1 MGGGLRMIGFLRCL
15 AGFGVLLASA
25 GLALAQDPVLAPDA
39 LLQPG
44 TLQLAADFAAAP
56 NQFIKP
62 DGSKA
67 GLDVDMCG
75 AIGQRMKLDVQW
87 TNLSFPGLV
96 PGLQGKR
103 YDALCTAIFI
113 TPQRLEVMN
122 MVPYVQWGEGL
133 MVPSGNPLGV
143 SCPFKLGD
151 DESYAGC
158 FDKLAGRTIAV
169 AAAGTTNK
177 NLKAQS
183 DRMVAKG
190 LAPITIRGFDSNSDT
205 IQALVSG
212 QAEGAYLNDPQAYF
226 YIHANPGQYA
236 MAFENNKANRLA
248 IATLKDDVSLADGI
262 RAALESLKADGS
274 YQAILKTWGVAPVAD
289 FTMNPGH

>member
-1 MGGGLRMIGFLRCL
+1 MIRFSVPRG
-15 AGFGVLLASA
+15 LLALMLYA
-25 GLALAQDPVLAPDA
+25 LPGVALAQEAALAPGA
-39 LLQPG
+39 LLKPG
-44 TLQLAADFAAAP
+44 TVQFAADFAAAP

-62 DGSKA
+62 DGSFD

-75 AIGQRMKLDVQW
+75 AIAKRMNLKIEW
-87 TNLSFPGLV
+87 TNLAFPGLV

-113 TPQRLEVMN
+113 TPPRLQVMN
-122 MVPYVQWGEGL
+122 MVPYVRWGEGL
-133 MVPSGNPLGV
+133 MVPVGNALGV

-151 DESYAGC
+151 DASYTAC
-158 FDKLAGRTIAV
+158 FDKLAGHTVAV

-190 LAPITIRGFDSNSDT
+190 LAPITIRGFDTNSDT

-212 QAEGAYLNDPQAYF
+212 QAEAAYLNDPQAYF
-226 YIHANPGQYA
+226 YIHANPGKYV
-236 MAFENNKANRLA
+236 MAFENNKANALA
-248 IATLKDDVSLADGI
+248 IATLKDNPSLAQGI
-262 RAALESLKADGS
+262 AKALEAMKADGT
-274 YQAILKTWGVAPVAD
+274 YQAVLKKWGVASVDSFA
-289 FTMNPGH
+289 MNP

>member
-1 MGGGLRMIGFLRCL
+1 MLRSLVCGML
-15 AGFGVLLASA
+15 AGCCFA
-25 GLALAQDPVLAPDA
+25 GLGIARAEEAPLKADA
-39 LLQPG
+39 LLEPG
-44 TLQLAADFAAAP
+44 KLQLAADFAAAP
-56 NQFIKP
+56 NQFINT
-62 DGSKA
+62 DNTKA

-75 AIGQRMKLDVQW
+75 AIGRRMKLDVEW

-96 PGLQGKR
+96 PGLQGRR

-133 MVPSGNPLGV
+133 MVPAGNPLQV
-143 SCPFKLGD
+143 SCPFRLGD
-151 DESYAGC
+151 DQSYTGC
-158 FDKLAGRTIAV
+158 FDKLAGKTIAV

-177 NLKAQS
+177 NIKAQS

-190 LAPITIRGFDSNSDT
+190 LAPITIHGFDTNSDT

-212 QAEGAYLNDPQAYF
+212 QADGAYLNDPQAHF
-226 YIHANPGQYA
+226 YMNAHPGQYA
-236 MAFENNKANRLA
+236 MAFESNKANKLA
-248 IATLKDDVSLADGI
+248 IATLKDNVSLAQGI
-262 RAALESLKADGS
+262 ETALESMKADGS
-274 YQAILKTWGVAPVAD
+274 YATIVKTWGVAPVDD

>member
-1 MGGGLRMIGFLRCL
+1 MITRTAL
-15 AGFGVLLASA
+15 
-25 GLALAQDPVLAPDA
+25 LALAASFLCLADLPAMAQESQLAPGA

-44 TLQLAADFAAAP
+44 KLQFAADFAAAP

-62 DGSKA
+62 DGTKA

-75 AIGQRMKLDVQW
+75 AVAKRMKLEIDW
-87 TNLSFPGLV
+87 TNLAFPGLV

-133 MVPSGNPLGV
+133 MVPAGNALGV

-151 DESYAGC
+151 DASYSDC
-158 FDKLAGRTIAV
+158 FDKLAGKTVAV

-190 LAPITIRGFDSNSDT
+190 LAPITIRGFDTNSDT

-212 QAEGAYLNDPQAYF
+212 QADAAYLNDPQAHF
-226 YIHANPGQYA
+226 YIDANPGRYEI
-236 MAFENNKANRLA
+236 AFENNKANKLA
-248 IATLKDDVSLADGI
+248 IATRKDNLSLAEAI
-262 RAALESLKADGS
+262 KTALESMKVDGS
-274 YQAILKTWGVAPVAD
+274 YQAIIKAWGVAPVDD
-289 FTMNPGH
+289 FALAARP